1 MTSAQNLTV
10 AIQMDPVETIAIAGD
25 TSFAFCLEAQK
36 RGHSLWYY
44 TPDRLSLNDARIEA
58 RGQSL
63 QLFDNPADHFKTGAL
78 ETRQLTDFDV
88 ILMRQDPPFDMAYIT
103 ATHLLE
109 MLPPTTMVVNNP
121 AEVRNA
127 PEKLLV
133 TLFPELMPPTLI
145 SRDPKTIA
153 AFRATHHDIIV
164 KPLFGNGGAG
174 VFRLRQDDQNLS
186 ALLEMFFETSREPV
200 MVQAY
205 IPAVTKG
212 DKRVIL
218 VDGEPVGAVNR
229 IPQKGEARSNFHVGG
244 SAAATELT
252 ARDLDICHAIGPEL
266 RRRQLLFVGIE
277 IIGDYITEINV
288 TSPTG
293 IREILRLSDIDIAS
307 LTWDAIERIRPSYAN
322 NGIAR

>member
-1 MTSAQNLTV
+1 MTAPRKLSI

-25 TSFAFCLEAQK
+25 TSFAFGLEAQK

-44 TPDRLSLNDARIEA
+44 TPDKLSLNESRIEA

-63 QLFDNPADHFKTGAL
+63 QLFDRQDDHFAIGAI
-78 ETRQLTDFDV
+78 ETRPLTDFDV

-109 MLPPTTMVVNNP
+109 MLPPATMVVNNP

-145 SRDPKTIA
+145 SRDPETIA
-153 AFRATHHDIIV
+153 GFRATHGDIIV

-174 VFRLRQDDQNLS
+174 VFRLREDDQNLS

-244 SAAATELT
+244 SAAATDLT
-252 ARDLDICHAIGPEL
+252 ARDLEICNAIGPEL
-266 RRRQLLFVGIE
+266 RRRQLLFVGID

-293 IREILRLSDIDIAS
+293 IREILRLSDIDIAA
-307 LTWDAIERIRPSYAN
+307 LTWDAIERIHPTYAN